1 MATKLPLIRANVE
14 PQIKNKMEYIASE
27 NDRSLSK
34 EITQACKAWIRE
46 YELRYGEIET
56 SEQ

>member
-14 PQIKNKMEYIASE
+14 HHIKYKMEYIAKE

-34 EITQACKAWIRE
+34 EISQACRAWIKK
-46 YELRYGEIET
+46 YELENGEIPIEK
-56 SEQ
+56 